1 MKKTIFLSAIGI
13 CALGTL
19 ALSQQPSTSREAD
32 SAPSPSDRLPA
43 HAASAAKNAPS
54 MKESMATA
62 KASEKAKD
70 PAPTY
75 PTSSQA
81 FAPSSGAAA
90 ARLELVVERALVTLI
105 DDNKVP
111 ATEPGMITK
120 LEVKEGTSV
129 EPGYFLAEIDT
140 RSTLA
145 KRKIAESELAAAQSK
160 AENTAEVEVARAA
173 ILVSKA
179 ELDQSKE
186 IRQTNPRA
194 VSESQMR
201 KDQFTY
207 EKSIAQEKQAINE
220 QKISGLDANAKQA
233 QLDAASIEL
242 DLRTIRAPFKGQVV
256 EVMKNVGD
264 WVTAGEPILHLVGLD
279 KLKVKGFV
287 LVSGEH
293 GASAAEVLGKP
304 VTITV
309 DTPGGKQ
316 HTVKGVIGF
325 ASPVIEGVGTSRQF
339 RVWAE
344 VDNEKFVDPVT
355 GLESWKIQPGSMAKM
370 VIDLTQRRSALRPVS
385 EAAESKATAA
395 NSRER

>member
-1 MKKTIFLSAIGI
+1 MKKTIFLSAILGI
-13 CALGTL
+13 GALGTL
-19 ALSQQPSTSREAD
+19 AMSQQPSTSRDAA
-32 SAPSPSDRLPA
+32 SAPSPSDRSGPA
-43 HAASAAKNAPS
+43 KSAKSAPS
-54 MKESMATA
+54 TKETATKETA
-62 KASEKAKD
+62 KE
-70 PAPTY
+70 PLPTY
-75 PTSSQA
+75 PTSSQT
-81 FAPSSGAAA
+81 FASTSSAAA
-90 ARLELVVERALVTLI
+90 TRLELVVERALVTLI

-120 LEVKEGTSV
+120 LEVKEGTSI

-140 RSTLA
+140 RSTIA

-160 AENTAEVEVARAA
+160 AENNAEVEVARAA

-179 ELDQSKE
+179 ELDQSDE
-186 IRQTNPRA
+186 IRRTNPRA
-194 VSESQMR
+194 VSESQYR
-201 KDQFTY
+201 KDKFTY
-207 EKSIAQEKQAINE
+207 EKSLAQEKQAINE
-220 QKISGLDANAKQA
+220 KKISGLDANAKQA

-309 DTPGGKQ
+309 DAPGGKQ

-355 GLESWKIQPGSMAKM
+355 GIESWKIQPGSMAKM
-370 VIDLTQRRSALRPVS
+370 VIDLTQRRNALRPIS
-385 EAAESKATAA
+385 GPTETKTATTT
-395 NSRER
+395 RER